1 MSWGAFLQYTKV
13 EKYRLVTENT
23 ESQYWLTVMRIYL
36 DMINKI
42 YIHKYLFRLADRPV
56 TLKIHTVFMYH
67 MAYFS
72 WPFRAFHKS
81 KLWAFSC
88 LDICLNAGALV
99 FARNKKCK
107 MTFFTDAMTLDS
119 GLHRSNL
126 YTGLISFKQV
136 PVDHGQATE
145 AFFWSGHWVYTQA
158 DRDIISETFMWF
170 LQTWMWVKLKWLL
183 SGQSGICHIKSNY
196 LEI

>member
-1 MSWGAFLQYTKV
+1 MSWGAFLQYTKA

-72 WPFRAFHKS
+72 WPFRVFHKS

-88 LDICLNAGALV
+88 LHICLNAGALV

-107 MTFFTDAMTLDS
+107 VTFFPDAITLDS
-119 GLHRSNL
+119 GSHCSTL
-126 YTGLISFKQV
+126 YTGLRLIQTGTCWPWPSN
-136 PVDHGQATE
+136 
-145 AFFWSGHWVYTQA
+145 WS
-158 DRDIISETFMWF
+158 I
-170 LQTWMWVKLKWLL
+170 LL
-183 SGQSGICHIKSNY
+183 
-196 LEI
+196 E